1 LSVPSWLSTS
11 PSSIEKKVL
20 CHLLVQQ
27 DNKPRIKW
35 RQKHHR
41 PRYSKGRLPLINNSW
56 ISKKDNCWSIRWM
69 KHLSFNSVNSSVS
82 EVAQNGQTLSA
93 ANDNDVLASYIVGFN
108 VMDLNSLVTVD
119 VLWRLSGNPLLSSVT
134 RTDNSSWRDWG
145 HQGFD
150 NNIITFCG
158 T

>member
-1 LSVPSWLSTS
+1 
-11 PSSIEKKVL
+11 
-20 CHLLVQQ
+20 
-27 DNKPRIKW
+27 
-35 RQKHHR
+35 
-41 PRYSKGRLPLINNSW
+41 
-56 ISKKDNCWSIRWM
+56 M

-134 RTDNSSWRDWG
+134 RTDNSS
-145 HQGFD
+145 
-150 NNIITFCG
+150 
-158 T
+158 